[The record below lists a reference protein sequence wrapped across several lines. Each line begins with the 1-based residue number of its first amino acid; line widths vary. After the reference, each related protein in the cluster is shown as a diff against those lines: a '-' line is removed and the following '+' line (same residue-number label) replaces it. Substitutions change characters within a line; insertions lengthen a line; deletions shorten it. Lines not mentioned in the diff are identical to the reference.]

1 MKFENQAAIV
11 TGAGRGIVQA
21 IAMRLAAEGARVAC
35 VGRTPEKARR
45 VADELNSGL
54 HRTYVSDLERG
65 VPKSISWISDI
76 SIVLY
81 SAACRRGGAAPKSSR
96 KCFNALMTG

>member
-65 VPKSISWISDI
+65 ARNPSVGSLQKLARALQIPVAKLFEVPSNGD
-76 SIVLY
+76 
-81 SAACRRGGAAPKSSR
+81 R
-96 KCFNALMTG
+96 